1 MFGHCLWTPVS
12 NPQTQSLEGQ
22 GSLGCLEKVAQNL
35 DPGWVAAGKSEGFV
49 DLEIV
54 IGLAVRPYIAFK
66 VWPLSLLNCFPDD
79 AFEFV
84 KKK

>member
-22 GSLGCLEKVAQNL
+22 GSLGCLEKVAQDL

-54 IGLAVRPYIAFK
+54 IGLAIRPCRVQGMAT
-66 VWPLSLLNCFPDD
+66 LNYP
-79 AFEFV
+79 
-84 KKK
+84 